1 MFVIDRLGTISIKF
15 LYLGGFV
22 EFIMFLDVDG
32 VLNNNIF
39 DLSLESINVLKQ
51 ILQIYNT
58 KVVMITSIQSNE
70 TEYRI

>member
-1 MFVIDRLGTISIKF
+1 
-15 LYLGGFV
+15 
-22 EFIMFLDVDG
+22 MFLDVDG